1 MNRDIQEQQLW
12 GALCAGD
19 QDALQKLY
27 VSYYNGLLQYGLKYS
42 DDRDTLKDS
51 INSTFLY
58 IWENRA
64 GLSYANHVGS
74 YIFKSYQRQLLK
86 DLNKNKVLEKL
97 SLSGEWDADMDIQD
111 FQFIVQQEE
120 SIRMSLLKNAILKLP
135 KRQRELIRMRY
146 YEELSYDEIAKQ
158 TQLTK
163 RAIYNQIHTAISTL
177 KEDSSLLNLKQLLSF
192 LIFF

>member
-74 YIFKSYQRQLLK
+74 YIFMFSCTDQEPLVAELFNLAKIAFGTNFLMTQP
-86 DLNKNKVLEKL
+86 KNT
-97 SLSGEWDADMDIQD
+97 
-111 FQFIVQQEE
+111 
-120 SIRMSLLKNAILKLP
+120 P
-135 KRQRELIRMRY
+135 
-146 YEELSYDEIAKQ
+146 
-158 TQLTK
+158 
-163 RAIYNQIHTAISTL
+163 
-177 KEDSSLLNLKQLLSF
+177 
-192 LIFF
+192 